1 MNVVTINKRFQIT
14 IPKEIRE
21 QLQLYAG
28 DKVEIQPG
36 TERDLIIKP
45 LESVVDASFGL
56 WKEEEKSLQ
65 YVNEIRDE
73 SEGRFYEKKG
83 KLHANHH
90 DSG

>member
-1 MNVVTINKRFQIT
+1 MSVATINKRFQIT

-28 DKVEIQPG
+28 GKVEIQPG
-36 TERDLIIKP
+36 TERYLIIKP

-56 WKEEEKSLQ
+56 WKGEKESLQ

-73 SEGRFYEKKG
+73 TESRFEE
-83 KLHANHH
+83 L
-90 DSG
+90 